1 MIWTCDGM
9 GNLWHFFGLPDPD
22 AGVAQRQPQATTR
35 PSAPSLTNE
44 PVEVPEIVAE
54 EVVLTNPVAIHI
66 DDWNGPV
73 TPDGEPFHDLSSHRI
88 TKVLRPTRALRYVKP
103 DEKHRIHTR
112 GIAQRVIQGDT
123 VIVDLRT
130 LVHMESHQQ
139 ACRRELRVMCEQTGV
154 AVFAL
159 DAEDK
164 LLMIPGADVV
174 VDIEKHELGL
184 TRILNVN

>member
-9 GNLWHFFGLPDPD
+9 GNLWQFFGLPDPD
-22 AGVAQRQPQATTR
+22 AGGVTRVAEQTNP
-35 PSAPSLTNE
+35 APSQRLSNE
-44 PVEVPEIVAE
+44 PIQVPEPVVAE
-54 EVVLTNPVAIHI
+54 LVEQEIVHEPQV
-66 DDWNGPV
+66 WNGPL
-73 TPDGEPFHDLSSHRI
+73 TPDGEPFHDLSSHGLRMLI
-88 TKVLRPTRALRYVKP
+88 RPTRALRYVKP

-112 GIAQRVIQGDT
+112 GIAQRVLQGDT
-123 VIVDLRT
+123 VIVDLRP

-154 AVFAL
+154 GVFAL
-159 DAEDK
+159 DADDK

-184 TRILNVN
+184 TRLLSVN

>member
-1 MIWTCDGM
+1 MSM

-22 AGVAQRQPQATTR
+22 ANVSQRTEEVK
-35 PSAPSLTNE
+35 APTLSNNPIE
-44 PVEVPEIVAE
+44 EPEIVVSEAPIAE
-54 EVVLTNPVAIHI
+54 PVSVHI
-66 DDWNGPV
+66 EHWNGPV
-73 TPDGEPFHDLSSHRI
+73 TPDGEPFHDLSNHQNRA
-88 TKVLRPTRALRYVKP
+88 VLRPNRALRYVKP

-112 GIAQRVIQGDT
+112 AIAQRVIQGDT

-130 LVHMESHQQ
+130 LLHMDSHQQ

-184 TRILNVN
+184 ARILKVN

>member
-22 AGVAQRQPQATTR
+22 AGVAQRQPQVTT
-35 PSAPSLTNE
+35 SASNPTLTNE
-44 PVEVPEIVAE
+44 PVQAPEIVVE
-54 EVVLTNPVAIHI
+54 EASSVNPVAIHI

-88 TKVLRPTRALRYVKP
+88 NKVLRPTRALRYVKP

-130 LVHMESHQQ
+130 LVHMDSHQQ

-184 TRILNVN
+184 TRILDVN

>member
-1 MIWTCDGM
+1 MSM
-9 GNLWHFFGLPDPD
+9 GNLWQFFGLPDPD
-22 AGVAQRQPQATTR
+22 ASVVSTKSSDSKPQRAGQT
-35 PSAPSLTNE
+35 LTNE
-44 PVEVPEIVAE
+44 PTESLPVVEEPLRPTPQVEP
-54 EVVLTNPVAIHI
+54 VLE
-66 DDWNGPV
+66 WNGPV
-73 TPDGEPFHDLSSHRI
+73 TPDGEPFHDLSNHGFQPNI
-88 TKVLRPTRALRYVKP
+88 RPSRALRYVKP

-112 GIAQRVIQGDT
+112 NIAQRVMQGDT

-154 AVFAL
+154 GVFAL
-159 DAEDK
+159 DLEDK

-184 TRILNVN
+184 TRLLNIN